1 MEITSAT
8 VTAFYLFDVAEQI
21 DLTRLRTLIR
31 GGETA
36 RLTSKSTAPSYMQYQ
51 TPPVVAD
58 GDMLGIAPID
68 GFRARVKFF
77 DYGVM
82 SLALSRSFAG
92 SWQELVAIS
101 QQYIENDALERRA
114 EEAVRQVLARCAETM
129 TKTHEKFLAE
139 DYLTLAVTG
148 LAVPATAERLVAER
162 SHELAQL
169 LRGERAPLSHQEE
182 EEVLRNR
189 LSYLADDLV
198 IPTWNGAFIY
208 DTESG
213 AAATLELCEFANSQL
228 LEFRYYDELL
238 DTELGQIYATLQK
251 TSWWNSLSGRG
262 YIKAANQL
270 HSLFI
275 DVNEITDRTEN
286 ALKFVGD
293 IYSARVF
300 NLVAARLGLGRWKQS
315 VEEKLETL
323 DDIYR
328 FAVEQVA
335 ISRGQFLELTIIL
348 ILVFELILFFLGIM
362 K

>member
-1 MEITSAT
+1 
-8 VTAFYLFDVAEQI
+8 
-21 DLTRLRTLIR
+21 
-31 GGETA
+31 
-36 RLTSKSTAPSYMQYQ
+36 
-51 TPPVVAD
+51 
-58 GDMLGIAPID
+58 
-68 GFRARVKFF
+68 
-77 DYGVM
+77 
-82 SLALSRSFAG
+82 
-92 SWQELVAIS
+92 
-101 QQYIENDALERRA
+101 
-114 EEAVRQVLARCAETM
+114 M
-129 TKTHEKFLAE
+129 TKTHQKFLSE

-148 LAVPATAERLVAER
+148 LAVPATAERLMAER
-162 SHELAQL
+162 SHELALL

-238 DTELGQIYATLQK
+238 DTELGQIYATLQR

-315 VEEKLETL
+315 VEEKLDTL

-348 ILVFELILFFLGIM
+348 ILVLELVLFFLGIM